1 MLRLPRGAPQK
12 RVTQLSSKRSFG
24 VEKEF
29 EFGST
34 MSITKV
40 WKVPHFE
47 GCGPS
52 KKRLVLAVLCLS
64 RSPLQRSS
72 PMAPLGVREESSS
85 RRTAEASTLQRVD
98 VENRPLGF
106 KVGTFERGFLCSF
119 IFIDLFIIWHI
130 FLWKHVQYNA
140 FLPVS
145 NSCCC
150 RGNIWTIHRG
160 SVVEFPCRVLG
171 GHAGKHTY
179 IFSLHSE
186 GDANA

>member
-1 MLRLPRGAPQK
+1 MVLRRRGLFLQCFACLAAH
-12 RVTQLSSKRSFG
+12 RGSECFACLALHSKG
-24 VEKEF
+24 A
-29 EFGST
+29 
-34 MSITKV
+34 
-40 WKVPHFE
+40 
-47 GCGPS
+47 
-52 KKRLVLAVLCLS
+52 L
-64 RSPLQRSS
+64 
-72 PMAPLGVREESSS
+72 REESSS